1 MNPYMMYENGV
12 AILVTSKS
20 KSVILY
26 KKSPLVDGRVVY
38 RKENSCVRDKN
49 EPIVPTVGTYTKTN
63 LKGDG

>member
-12 AILVTSKS
+12 AILVTPKS

-26 KKSPLVDGRVVY
+26 KKSPLVDGRVAY

-49 EPIVPTVGTYTKTN
+49 ELIVPTVGTYTKTN